1 MKLGKL
7 GSSIQTMITPLA
19 RLGATDSVKALN
31 LLCSLFDDLKDI
43 EVDAFIEKSKAIRA
57 SGDQGPTVGAIGEV
71 LTSVSEFMRSVGA
84 STPKKAL
91 IEIVKNC
98 LMHAESVMSFA
109 AFSHQI
115 KTALLIDVVEFH
127 LKALETSLGTP
138 DFDAAYS
145 ALERDARVTGPKLA
159 EIATRFVSRTGKS
172 APKRQMLQRIYAR
185 HASIVDIA
193 KKNEWQR
200 GKSAA

>member
-7 GSSIQTMITPLA
+7 GSSIQTMTQPLDS
-19 RLGATDSVKALN
+19 LGATDSAKILN
-31 LLCSLFDDLKDI
+31 LLCCLFSDLRDI
-43 EVDAFIEKSKAIRA
+43 EDEAFAEKSKAIRA
-57 SGDQGPTVGAIGEV
+57 SGDQDPTVGTVSDV
-71 LTSVSEFMRSVGA
+71 LSSVHEFMQSVGA
-84 STPKKAL
+84 SAPKKAI
-91 IEIVKNC
+91 IENAKNC
-98 LMHAESVMSFA
+98 LRHVESVMSFA
-109 AFSHQI
+109 AFAHQI
-115 KTALLIDVVEFH
+115 KAALLIDVVEFH
-127 LKALETSLGTP
+127 LKALETSLGTSG
-138 DFDAAYS
+138 FDAAYS

-185 HASIVDIA
+185 HASIVDLA